1 VTPGPRPAFDLQS
14 HSLHS
19 DGALAPTEVVSRAAQ
34 AGVTLLALTDHDS
47 VDGVDEALGEA
58 TRHAITVVPAAEIS
72 AVDDD
77 AEDLHI
83 LGYGFDHHDPA
94 LQAALED
101 FREDRTRRAQAMIE
115 RLEELGLHV
124 DRSAIAVRGAEGKA
138 IGRPHIAAAIHR
150 HPGNAERLKLEGLT
164 ADPSQLLVAYLI
176 PGAPAYVRRSR
187 PTVAEAIALIHA
199 AGGVAVW
206 AHPFWDIEEPEQVRK
221 TLARFANEA
230 GLDGVEAFYAT
241 HTREQTLLLAAQADE
256 LKLLT
261 TGSADFH
268 GPDHKLFSIF
278 RAFDTHGREPNLGPI
293 ADGAARRDG

>member
-1 VTPGPRPAFDLQS
+1 VTPDPRPTFDLQS

-19 DGALAPTEVVSRAAQ
+19 DGALPPAEVVARAAR

-47 VDGVDEALGEA
+47 VDGVDEALEEA

-83 LGYGFDHHDPA
+83 LGYGFDHHDAA

-124 DRSAIAVRGAEGKA
+124 DRSAIAQRGAEGKA
-138 IGRPHIAAAIHR
+138 IGRPHIAAAVHR
-150 HPGNAERLKLEGLT
+150 HPGNAERLAKEGR
-164 ADPSQLLVAYLI
+164 AGEPSQALVAYLI
-176 PGAPAYVRRSR
+176 PGAPAYVRRTR
-187 PTVAEAIALIHA
+187 PTVAEAIAFIHA

-206 AHPFWDIEEPEQVRK
+206 AHPFWDIEDPERVKQ
-221 TLARFANEA
+221 TLARFTEEA

-241 HTREQTLLLAAQADE
+241 HTEDQTILLADQAAD
-256 LKLLT
+256 LNLLT

-268 GPDHKLFSIF
+268 GPDHPLFSTF
-278 RAFDTHGREPNLGPI
+278 RAFDLHGREPRLGSVVMK
-293 ADGAARRDG
+293 RS